1 MSVKKK
7 DRHISMNEPLGKAR
21 TLMNQIL
28 LLTHPREFDSQGKQI
43 RKPGLLGEGQAFQ
56 AFGLDILN
64 CGKRLHAVCYQAGT
78 INLRDKES
86 FETRTKYHKDAIAY
100 CDSIFR
106 LLDICTFQ
114 YANKSQKKKKTFFC
128 VAKLTKEVKSSIQER
143 MNRDKLIYE
152 DKYIAPKRNYRRGR

>member
-1 MSVKKK
+1 
-7 DRHISMNEPLGKAR
+7 MNEPLGKSR
-21 TLMNQIL
+21 TLINQIL
-28 LLTHPREFDSQGKQI
+28 LLTHPREFDSQGKQT

-64 CGKRLHAVCYQAGT
+64 CGKRLHAACYQAGKT
-78 INLRDKES
+78 TLRDKES
-86 FETRTKYHKDAIAY
+86 FELRTQHHKDALAY

-114 YANKSQKKKKTFFC
+114 YASKSQKKKKSFFH
-128 VAKLTKEVKSSIQER
+128 VAKLTKDVKSSIQDR

-152 DKYIAPKRNYRRGR
+152 NKYIAPKRNYRRGR